1 MKKFLLPE
9 TGNYYKANLHCHT
22 NISDGNLT
30 PEEMKKA
37 YMAHGYSII
46 AYTDHDVF
54 IPHPELCDENFLA
67 LNSMEIEITQPVSE
81 TKCPDAPYAKTYA
94 KTCHLCF
101 IALDPD
107 NDISPLYHREKYVWG
122 NGKAYRPVLKF
133 DESKPDFEREYT
145 HEGIN
150 RAIKEAKDCGFFVTY
165 NHPVWSLENYNDY
178 TNYHGMHA
186 MEICNYSSFS
196 HGWDDYNEREYDDM
210 LMNGE
215 RLYCVSADDN
225 HNFHPF
231 DSPKNDSFG
240 GFTMIKAESLDY
252 RKITDALVKGDFYA
266 SQGPHIYDLWLG
278 DGMVHVTCSGAKM
291 IKMNTGRR
299 KSPVALAIDGELL
312 THASF
317 PVAPEDDY
325 IRITVKDANGNHANT
340 RAYFTDEILE
350 V

>member
-9 TGNYYKANLHCHT
+9 SGNYYKANLHCHT
-22 NISDGNLT
+22 NISDGNRT
-30 PEEMKKA
+30 PEEIKSA
-37 YMAHGYSII
+37 YKAHGYSIV

-54 IPHPELCDENFLA
+54 IPHPELCDESFLA
-67 LNSMEIEITQPVSE
+67 LNSMEIEITE
-81 TKCPDAPYAKTYA
+81 TKEQVAMSARPNRNFC

-133 DESKPDFEREYT
+133 DDSKPDFEREYS

-150 RAIKEAKDCGFFVTY
+150 RAIKEARDCGFFVTY
-165 NHPVWSLENYNDY
+165 NHPVWSMEDYSDY
-178 TNYHGMHA
+178 TGYHGMNA
-186 MEICNYSSFS
+186 MEICNFS
-196 HGWDDYNEREYDDM
+196 CYNHGWDDYNEREYDDM

-215 RLYCVSADDN
+215 RIFCVSTDDN

-231 DSPKNDSFG
+231 DAPNNDSFG

-252 RKITDALVKGDFYA
+252 KKITDALVNGDFYA
-266 SQGPHIYDLWLG
+266 SQGPRIHDLWME
-278 DGMVHVTCSGAKM
+278 DDMVHVTCSGAKK

-299 KSPVALAIDGELL
+299 KSPVANAVDGELL

-317 PVAPEDDY
+317 KVEPLDDY
-325 IRITVKDANGNHANT
+325 IRITVVDPCGNHANT
-340 RAYFTDEILE
+340 RAYFVDEIL
-350 V
+350 

>member
-1 MKKFLLPE
+1 MKKYLLPE
-9 TGNYYKANLHCHT
+9 MGKFYKANLHCHT

-30 PEEMKKA
+30 PEQMKEA
-37 YMAHGYSII
+37 YKAHGYSII

-54 IPHPELCDENFLA
+54 IPHPELCDESFLA
-67 LNSMEIEITQPVSE
+67 LNSMEIEITQRKE
-81 TKCPDAPYAKTYA
+81 DAKNDV
-94 KTCHLCF
+94 KTCHLCL

-107 NDISPLYHREKYVWG
+107 NDIMPLYHREKYVWG

-145 HEGIN
+145 PECIN
-150 RAIKEAKDCGFFVTY
+150 RAIKEARDEGFFVTY

-186 MEICNYSSFS
+186 MEICNYSSFN

-215 RLYCVSADDN
+215 RIYCVAADDN

-231 DSPKNDSFG
+231 DSPKCDSFG

-252 RKITDALVKGDFYA
+252 KKITDALVKGDFYA
-266 SQGPHIYDLWLG
+266 SQGPHIYDLWLE
-278 DGMVHVTCSGAKM
+278 DGVVHVTCSGAKM

-299 KSPVALAIDGELL
+299 KSPVAQSIDGELL
-312 THASF
+312 THAEF
-317 PVAPEDDY
+317 PGAPEDGY
-325 IRITVKDANGNHANT
+325 IRITVIDPNGNHANT
-340 RAYFTDEILE
+340 RAYFTDEILDS
-350 V
+350 